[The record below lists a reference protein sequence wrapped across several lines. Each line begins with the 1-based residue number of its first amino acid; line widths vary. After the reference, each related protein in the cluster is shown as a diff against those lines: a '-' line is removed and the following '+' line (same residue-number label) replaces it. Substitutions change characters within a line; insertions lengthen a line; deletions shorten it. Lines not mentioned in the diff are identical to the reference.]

1 MSNKQSHPEEF
12 IAKMRGRLEAEEKQL
27 RHELQLTARQ
37 EKGDFKAKYPEYGR
51 HEDENADEIAD
62 YTARAGTV
70 EATETRLENVTAAL
84 AHVDEGTYGLTV
96 NGDLIPQ
103 ERLSANPAATTLI
116 PKTKA
121 P

>member
-1 MSNKQSHPEEF
+1 
-12 IAKMRGRLEAEEKQL
+12 MRGRLEVEEKQL

-37 EKGDFKAKYPEYGR
+37 EKCDFKAKYPEYGR

-70 EATETRLENVTAAL
+70 EATETRLESITAAL
-84 AHVDEGTYGLTV
+84 ARMDEGTYGLTV

-103 ERLSANPAATTLI
+103 ERLSANPAASTLI
-116 PKTKA
+116 EKKKRHTS
-121 P
+121 